1 MKIYC
6 LQSCALEVLPSSL
19 LREKMMKTMNYDS
32 YFYSG
37 SNNLQRNLPSSE
49 IQKKTM
55 SSIVSKAP
63 LNNRAGSASREREER
78 RVPSS
83 NTMYS
88 NMSKIPSSPRL
99 NEREGN
105 YSQGGSY
112 QYKNFDPFNM
122 NGKHFPPSRLVKQ
135 SGRSVNSNDSGSE
148 IEGYNRLQHLSPHV
162 QLKPINKTESFDKQ
176 INQYNQQDVRI
187 NDESRHQPQQ
197 PSQLQPQQQTPPQIV
212 VNRNY
217 LTKMKRKH
225 KNKITANVS
234 GTKFDLGETF

>member
-1 MKIYC
+1 
-6 LQSCALEVLPSSL
+6 
-19 LREKMMKTMNYDS
+19 MNYDS

-88 NMSKIPSSPRL
+88 NNMSKIPASPRL
-99 NEREGN
+99 NDREQN
-105 YSQGGSY
+105 YSQAGGSY
-112 QYKNFDPFNM
+112 QYKNFDPFNI

-135 SGRSVNSNDSGSE
+135 SGRSQNSNDSGSE
-148 IEGYNRLQHLSPHV
+148 LEGYNRLQHLSPHV

-176 INQYNQQDVRI
+176 INQYNNQQDGIRI
-187 NDESRHQPQQ
+187 NDEQQKQQQQ
-197 PSQLQPQQQTPPQIV
+197 PPIHQLIPQPTPPQIV
-212 VNRNY
+212 INRSF

-234 GTKFDLGETF
+234 GTKFDLGKLFYFM